1 MKTLG
6 GHPGTFTGEA
16 FSGGGLESHPPLWML
31 TYSVAEA
38 NKRQKVISNF
48 TSQGIHTFS
57 CVTNGEKVEGS
68 RPGAHKEFEEM
79 RQPVYSFLGP
89 L

>member
-48 TSQGIHTFS
+48 TSQGIHSLTLHS
-57 CVTNGEKVEGS
+57 AVSLMV
-68 RPGAHKEFEEM
+68 RRWRGAGQGHIKNL
-79 RQPVYSFLGP
+79 RK
-89 L
+89 